1 MEDKIQT
8 SNIIYK
14 DPMERL
20 NSLED
25 EVIDNILKIARIGTA
40 EDNVKLKA
48 NQILLNKLRPDK
60 THREIEIT
68 SQAPFELLM
77 RVIREEHLINVSS
90 PSPAVIDV
98 TPEKLE

>member
-1 MEDKIQT
+1 MESEINT
-8 SNIIYK
+8 SNIIFK
-14 DPMERL
+14 DPFEYL
-20 NSLED
+20 SSLEE
-25 EVIDNILKIARIGTA
+25 EVIDNIILIARRGTA
-40 EDNVKLKA
+40 DDNVKLKA

-77 RVIREEHLINVSS
+77 RVIREEHLISVSS

>member
-77 RVIREEHLINVSS
+77 RVIREEQQISISS
-90 PSPAVIDV
+90 PTVIDV
-98 TPEKLE
+98 TPPLIENK